1 MGLKRLYIVLVLI
14 VLILITPG
22 IRSDAALFADDNASD
37 RIRIAFDP
45 SLPPYQFF
53 EEGVYKGFNLD
64 LIQTLSENAEL
75 KIDLIPMPYNE
86 SVERFKLKEIDGILG
101 IRYSSEFQEQMEF
114 SDSLVNSTISI
125 IALDEKM
132 DQYKNALGIE
142 PVLIAVERNSVE
154 FEFVKNVKKANF
166 NQAFSQQAVFELL
179 IMNRADMMIGVRH
192 VAEYMLDKYNI
203 EHLYTISNSFE
214 TPVDFYLGMDASKR
228 SVLQKLNAS
237 LRDLKLSGAYE
248 EIYNDWINDKAIE
261 NQRRIERNLLIMA
274 LLIVSVFFIAAAAG
288 YISIQLKR
296 KVNDK
301 TRELSSA
308 NEALER
314 KIIEIRNATELK
326 DLMFESSP
334 RSITIVDRD
343 GRISTMNEP
352 ALALCGLSQIPV
364 GEKVFSLTPFD
375 KMLEG
380 NLENVLNEGE
390 SLMGKEMDYSAAGR
404 RWALRYFIY
413 PLKDDEQRLRGAIL
427 TIEDYTQE
435 KILREQIAE
444 EEKNRALIQMISG
457 IAHEIR
463 NPLTSI
469 KAYVDLLPRKK
480 DNEAFQKQLVQV
492 VPNEVERVSRL
503 IENLIDYVRPK
514 SRNPQRVQVH
524 ELLESCML
532 LFRHTATSK
541 GIDFDMSAD
550 ANLYIHVDKDQIK
563 QVIINL
569 LLNAID
575 AINEKREKTQAADG
589 HWIRLH
595 ATSGVG
601 HVKISIEDNGIGMSL
616 DELENVYELFYTTK
630 TKGSGIGLPLSKQ
643 IIEDNQG
650 TIQIVSTKHVG
661 TAIAL
666 EFGSDAS

>member
-1 MGLKRLYIVLVLI
+1 MKKSWVVLVLI
-14 VLILITPG
+14 LVSLFAPMV
-22 IRSDAALFADDNASD
+22 RSNAALSIDYGASD

-53 EEGVYKGFNLD
+53 EDGSYKGFNLD
-64 LIQTLSENAEL
+64 LIKTLSEDADL
-75 KIDLIPMPYNE
+75 KLDLIPMPYNE
-86 SVERFKLKEIDGILG
+86 SVEKFKRKEIDGILG
-101 IRYSSEFQEQMEF
+101 IRYSSQFEDQMEF
-114 SDSLVNSTISI
+114 SESLVNSTISI
-125 IALDEKM
+125 IALDENIE
-132 DQYKNALGIE
+132 QYKNQLGIE
-142 PVLIAVERNSVE
+142 PVLIAVERDSVE

-192 VAEYMLDKYNI
+192 VAEYLLDKYNI
-203 EHLYTISNSFE
+203 EHQYSISNSFE
-214 TPVDFYLGMDASKR
+214 TPVDYYIGVDLSKGEA
-228 SVLQKLNAS
+228 LQKLNAS

-248 EIYNDWINDKAIE
+248 EIYNTWINDKALE
-261 NQRRIERNLLIMA
+261 NQRRIERNLMIMA
-274 LLIVSVFFIAAAAG
+274 LIIISAFFIAAAAG
-288 YISIQLKR
+288 YVNLQLKR
-296 KVNDK
+296 KVNEK
-301 TRELSSA
+301 THELSSA
-308 NEALER
+308 NDSLER

-343 GRISTMNEP
+343 GRVSTMNEP

-364 GEKVFSLTPFD
+364 GEKVFALTPFD

-390 SLMGKEMDYSAAGR
+390 SLMGKELDYSAAGR

-413 PLKDDEQRLRGAIL
+413 PLKDDAQQLRGAIL

-469 KAYVDLLPRKK
+469 KAYVELLPRKK

-503 IENLIDYVRPK
+503 IENLIDYVKPK
-514 SRNPQRVQVH
+514 SRNPQRVQVL
-524 ELLESCML
+524 ELLESCVL
-532 LFRHTATSK
+532 LFRHTATSR
-541 GIDFDMSAD
+541 GIDFNMSAPES
-550 ANLYIHVDKDQIK
+550 LYITVDKDQIK
-563 QVIINL
+563 QVVINL

-575 AINEKREKTQAADG
+575 AINEKRENTQVADG

-595 ATSGVG
+595 ASKDSGN
-601 HVKISIEDNGIGMSL
+601 VKINIEDNGIGMTSG
-616 DELENVYELFYTTK
+616 ELANVFELFYTTK

-643 IIEDNQG
+643 IIEDNRG
-650 TIQIVSTKHVG
+650 NIQIESNKQVG
-661 TAIAL
+661 TTIAL
-666 EFGSDAS
+666 EFRSDES